1 MAEKRQESGFTVT
14 DRRLFTEDGELRQ
27 EVREEARTA
36 QGREPPVAAGSRER
50 DAACAIDS
58 SSAGPEVP
66 PMPTAA
72 EQQAQADAYRKSSD
86 ALDSR
91 VELSG
96 HSAKEFEMTFERFM
110 ASLYMTA
117 MLQLGLMHQQ
127 GEQPRMD
134 IIGARQTI
142 DTLALLAEKTKG
154 NLTSTEE
161 NFLQN
166 SLYEVRMA
174 YVEVTNALSRPP
186 QPGAAT
192 GTRGVIAGMRF
203 HQLQH
208 ESASM
213 KATLTVLG
221 SGTSMGVPTLGC
233 DCAVCHSSD
242 PHDRRTR
249 PSIMLEYAGKVVL
262 IDTTPDFYAQA
273 IRERITRVDAVFY
286 THTHAD
292 HILGI
297 DDLRPL
303 SYCHKPDEA
312 AALCA
317 SGCGRF
323 PAQNVQLHF

>member
-27 EVREEARTA
+27 EVSK
-36 QGREPPVAAGSRER
+36 EPEIHQNAAPAVNPPQSVP
-50 DAACAIDS
+50 
-58 SSAGPEVP
+58 AGQEGAVPEVP

-72 EQQAQADAYRKSSD
+72 EQRAQADAYRKSSD

-96 HSAKEFEMTFERFM
+96 RSAKEFEMTFERFM

-117 MLQLGLMHQQ
+117 MMQLGLMHQQ
-127 GEQPRMD
+127 GEQPHTD

-154 NLTSTEE
+154 NLTYTEE

-192 GTRGVIAGMRF
+192 GT
-203 HQLQH
+203 
-208 ESASM
+208 
-213 KATLTVLG
+213 T
-221 SGTSMGVPTLGC
+221 
-233 DCAVCHSSD
+233 
-242 PHDRRTR
+242 
-249 PSIMLEYAGKVVL
+249 
-262 IDTTPDFYAQA
+262 
-273 IRERITRVDAVFY
+273 
-286 THTHAD
+286 
-292 HILGI
+292 
-297 DDLRPL
+297 
-303 SYCHKPDEA
+303 
-312 AALCA
+312 
-317 SGCGRF
+317 GR
-323 PAQNVQLHF
+323 

>member
-27 EVREEARTA
+27 EVREEPETPKPETPKTA
-36 QGREPPVAAGSRER
+36 PVASIAG
-50 DAACAIDS
+50 AAPAGTNAI
-58 SSAGPEVP
+58 PEPEAP
-66 PMPTAA
+66 PTPTAT
-72 EQQAQADAYRKSSD
+72 EQKAQADAYRKSSD

-96 HSAKEFEMTFERFM
+96 HSPKEFEMTFERFM

-117 MLQLGLMHQQ
+117 MMQLGLMHQQ

-192 GTRGVIAGMRF
+192 GT
-203 HQLQH
+203 
-208 ESASM
+208 
-213 KATLTVLG
+213 T
-221 SGTSMGVPTLGC
+221 
-233 DCAVCHSSD
+233 
-242 PHDRRTR
+242 
-249 PSIMLEYAGKVVL
+249 
-262 IDTTPDFYAQA
+262 
-273 IRERITRVDAVFY
+273 
-286 THTHAD
+286 
-292 HILGI
+292 
-297 DDLRPL
+297 
-303 SYCHKPDEA
+303 
-312 AALCA
+312 
-317 SGCGRF
+317 GR
-323 PAQNVQLHF
+323 

>member
-14 DRRLFTEDGELRQ
+14 DRRLFTENGELRQ
-27 EVREEARTA
+27 EVREEPETRKAA
-36 QGREPPVAAGSRER
+36 PVPAPPEAAPAAT
-50 DAACAIDS
+50 DAAS
-58 SSAGPEVP
+58 GPEIP

-96 HSAKEFEMTFERFM
+96 HSAKEFEMTFERFA

-127 GEQPRMD
+127 SEQPRMD

-154 NLTSTEE
+154 NLTPTEE

-192 GTRGVIAGMRF
+192 GT
-203 HQLQH
+203 
-208 ESASM
+208 
-213 KATLTVLG
+213 T
-221 SGTSMGVPTLGC
+221 
-233 DCAVCHSSD
+233 
-242 PHDRRTR
+242 
-249 PSIMLEYAGKVVL
+249 
-262 IDTTPDFYAQA
+262 
-273 IRERITRVDAVFY
+273 
-286 THTHAD
+286 
-292 HILGI
+292 
-297 DDLRPL
+297 
-303 SYCHKPDEA
+303 
-312 AALCA
+312 
-317 SGCGRF
+317 GR
-323 PAQNVQLHF
+323 